1 MISIV
6 MAYAVCWL
14 PIHILTVYGDTNPQ
28 IFDSKIVHVTWLFF
42 HWIAM
47 SNSAVNPTIY
57 LSTQT
62 IYRNALMNVL
72 EKHRARD
79 DEGMALFSSL
89 RHRIRNSLSTT
100 ITLLPSRLS
109 SPALSLGKDSKTSS
123 PVLNLD
129 RGSKTRNA
137 PLSLV

>member
-1 MISIV
+1 
-6 MAYAVCWL
+6 
-14 PIHILTVYGDTNPQ
+14 
-28 IFDSKIVHVTWLFF
+28 
-42 HWIAM
+42 M